1 MPPTLCTA
9 NAAGG
14 SLGPAP
20 WLLVCFF
27 GANRSSVHNFVDCG
41 FLVPGASD
49 DELVVGWNVAAENRR
64 RLLRL
69 SKKTETTSSVNQNA
83 EIHSC
88 YLKVLL
94 CPQITLWYL
103 KKMSREMKKLVL
115 FLKLWQLNCFQTRDQ
130 NFSSDQAACL
140 ALNSGV
146 LPEICWIHKVSSMH
160 SGGYLCLCSRTIYL
174 QEKTHTAISR

>member
-1 MPPTLCTA
+1 MPPTLCTV

-103 KKMSREMKKLVL
+103 KKMSREMEKACIIFKALTAQL
-115 FLKLWQLNCFQTRDQ
+115 FPDQRSKFLIRSGCVSCIKLWGFTWNMLD
-130 NFSSDQAACL
+130 
-140 ALNSGV
+140 
-146 LPEICWIHKVSSMH
+146 P
-160 SGGYLCLCSRTIYL
+160 
-174 QEKTHTAISR
+174 